1 MDGADRM
8 TDRAMRLAE
17 RVDLEGRLARFQI
30 DGSTQTNL
38 RQLKVLKGGGLETIV
53 AHFYEYLHRFPE
65 TQTLL
70 KGHDEDRLRHRQK
83 EHWTHLFNCE
93 FDRRYVH
100 SCLLVGLAHYHARV
114 SPHTYIA
121 AYSFFQSELL
131 RAAIKLHTPA
141 EVEALA
147 ISIGKVI
154 MLDMSIALNAYILDA
169 VSMKP

>member
-1 MDGADRM
+1 MDGAARM
-8 TDRAMRLAE
+8 TDRAMKLAQ
-17 RVDLEGRLARFQI
+17 RVDLESRLSRFQI
-30 DGSTQTNL
+30 DGSTRTNL
-38 RQLKVLKGGGLETIV
+38 GQLKVMRNGGLETII
-53 AHFYEYLHRFPE
+53 AHFYEYLRRFPE
-65 TQTLL
+65 TQALL

-83 EHWTHLFNCE
+83 EHWTHLFSCD
-93 FDRRYVH
+93 FDQRYVH
-100 SCLLVGLAHYHARV
+100 SCLMVGLAHYQARV
-114 SPHTYIA
+114 APHTYIA

-141 EVEALA
+141 EVEALS